1 MSVRWLVAV
10 AAGLLLA
17 IPLFVLV
24 GLFLLAVIPWWGLI
38 SGLFLVG
45 AIILWGACFYDLLR
59 RADVY
64 WWHIGL
70 WGVFLIVV
78 PVIGAFAY
86 FFTRP
91 AASKIRYKGEQ
102 VA

>member
-1 MSVRWLVAV
+1 MSVWWLLAI

-17 IPLFVLV
+17 IPVFVLI

-45 AIILWGACFYDLLR
+45 AIILWGACFYDLFR
-59 RADVY
+59 RTDVS
-64 WWHIGL
+64 WWLIGL
-70 WGVFLIVV
+70 WGVLLIVV
-78 PVIGAFAY
+78 PVISAFAY
-86 FFTRP
+86 FVTRP